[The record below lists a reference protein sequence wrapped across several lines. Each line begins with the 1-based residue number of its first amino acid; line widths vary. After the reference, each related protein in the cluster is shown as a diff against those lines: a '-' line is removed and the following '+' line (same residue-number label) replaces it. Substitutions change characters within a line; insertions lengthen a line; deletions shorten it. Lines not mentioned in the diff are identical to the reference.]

1 MGNVEGLLRQPKP
14 VKGMF
19 NEPMLLVGTESPDV
33 FCREPSKSDLL
44 ATCARKPHV

>member
-1 MGNVEGLLRQPKP
+1 MGDVEGLLRQPKP